1 VFLLLGLA
9 ARYLLG
15 QHRVSA
21 VLLVYVPLIDLI
33 LPFATI
39 LHLRSGVTADET
51 DGLAAAYIG
60 VSVAFDPSMI
70 HWADARFTH
79 QFAGGPPVQR
89 PPRRGGARS
98 RYEWQEF
105 RKAALWSDN

>member
-1 VFLLLGLA
+1 MLLVLIIACEISFWVFLLLGLA

-15 QHRVSA
+15 LRRVSA
-21 VLLVYVPLIDLI
+21 ALLVCAFIDLI

-70 HWADARFTH
+70 HWADARITH
-79 QFAGGPPVQR
+79 QFAGGPPVQ
-89 PPRRGGARS
+89 
-98 RYEWQEF
+98 
-105 RKAALWSDN
+105 